1 MALPSVIIHLFFYF
15 TDGHPIQIHPL
26 NMVILIFTLYV
37 PIYFGKVRCL
47 KYANKRQYI
56 WHMLIWN
63 NIVTVS
69 IERCFMKW
77 NLLCRVSEC
86 CASGNHMQVHSISW
100 RVWYKLWQM
109 TPPHVIYFNFCIK
122 PTGISLS
129 VSCFC
134 IDFIINCYPLY
145 SSPSSPGWILS
156 TVTIPGI
163 LQNSLTISPKQ
174 EQIMENLIF
183 DFKALRYGMLLIMI

>member
-1 MALPSVIIHLFFYF
+1 MTDANRDPGLGLKWAYNDFTVWLFIYFLICIYFFWLIFRVF

-56 WHMLIWN
+56 WHMLTCK

-69 IERCFMKW
+69 MERCFMKW

-86 CASGNHMQVHSISW
+86 CPFGNHKQLHSISW
-100 RVWYKLWQM
+100 RVWYSLWQM
-109 TPPHVIYFNFCIK
+109 TPPHDLFQF
-122 PTGISLS
+122 L
-129 VSCFC
+129 
-134 IDFIINCYPLY
+134 
-145 SSPSSPGWILS
+145 
-156 TVTIPGI
+156 
-163 LQNSLTISPKQ
+163 
-174 EQIMENLIF
+174 
-183 DFKALRYGMLLIMI
+183 